1 MPGMLEGKT
10 ALITGAGSGIGRATS
25 LAFHREGAKV
35 VVSDIDED
43 FGRETQDLIKQAGGT
58 SVFVRCDVTD
68 AKQVDELVATTVAE
82 FGRLDCAFNNA
93 GVEGA
98 LATTADYPVDE
109 WELVIK
115 VNLTGVWMCMRAE
128 LPQMVSQGGGS
139 IVNAASGLGLQG
151 YAYLSGYNASKHGVI
166 GLTKTA
172 ALEYAAKDVRVNAV
186 CPGWIETPM
195 VMERG
200 TYPGKDPDIYQK
212 IADQHAAKRLGK
224 PEEVAQAVTWLSSD
238 LSSFV
243 TGHALTVDG
252 GYTAGRIGV
261 HVPNGER

>member
-1 MPGMLEGKT
+1 NEELGHDTE
-10 ALITGAGSGIGRATS
+10 S
-25 LAFHREGAKV
+25 LVRE
-35 VVSDIDED
+35 
-43 FGRETQDLIKQAGGT
+43 AGGT
-58 SVFVRCDVTD
+58 ALFVHCDVTNMQQIL
-68 AKQVDELVATTVAE
+68 ALVDRTVAE

-98 LATTADYPVDE
+98 LATTANYPLDE

-128 LPQMVSQGGGS
+128 LPQMEAQGGGS

-151 YAYLSGYNASKHGVI
+151 YAFLSGYSASKHGVI

-172 ALEYAAKDVRVNAV
+172 ALEYAAQNVRVNAV

-195 VMERG
+195 VMQRG
-200 TYPGKDPDIYQK
+200 TWPGRDAETYKK
-212 IADQHAAKRLGK
+212 IAELHAAKRLGQ
-224 PEEVAQAVTWLSSD
+224 PEEVARAVAWLSSD

-243 TGHALTVDG
+243 TGHALSVDG
-252 GYTAGRIGV
+252 GYGAGRIGP
-261 HVPNGER
+261 HVPISDQ